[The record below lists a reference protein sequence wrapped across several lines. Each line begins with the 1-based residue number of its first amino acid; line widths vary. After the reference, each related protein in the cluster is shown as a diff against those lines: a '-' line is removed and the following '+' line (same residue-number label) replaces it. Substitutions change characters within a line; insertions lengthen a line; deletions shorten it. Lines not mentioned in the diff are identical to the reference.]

1 MKDMFK
7 QFVFKPRDLKASCEK
22 EGKAHKV
29 KLAAFAALMFTISNT
44 YSSYFQNLVYRSG
57 MYQQHALAG
66 ESNYPFMEYIDGEDP
81 RTLWE
86 EKNLL
91 DVLDQKDFK
100 QLKFMHAG
108 WKDTEYEYW
117 ESYFENETRPNVG
130 GGTSEHPVEK
140 FRAKK
145 AWTNANGDPYDNVYY
160 FTQTQRAKGEEVQ
173 TADRDSRLGAN
184 RISWSQ
190 KQYDNWNTMHDG
202 TIWFDTAGC
211 LAGAK
216 IGDVNAVAVTPTT
229 QKYKKIEAQ
238 STNPLCPESSVD
250 STAWNCAQFVDK
262 TNDEDMQYEY
272 LPLAQG
278 VWEYTPTYSEGA
290 W

>member
-117 ESYFENETRPNVG
+117 EAYFENETRPNVG

-145 AWTNANGDPYDNVYY
+145 AWTNANGDPYDNNYY

-190 KQYDNWNTMHDG
+190 KRYDNWNTMHDG

-216 IGDVNAVAVTPTT
+216 IGDVNAVAVIPTT
-229 QKYKKIEAQ
+229 QKYKKIEAK
-238 STNPLCPESSVD
+238 STSPLCPESTTD

-262 TNDEDMQYEY
+262 INDENMQYEY